1 MTSLQWRKIDELLD
15 SLIELPASERA
26 AVLDRECGG
35 DQELRREL
43 ESLLAAHDQASG
55 FFDSLPESIADDLI
69 RDRQVAAMA
78 GRMFGHYQLTRE
90 IGRGGM
96 GVVYEAVR
104 ADDQYR
110 QKVAVKLLWPAL
122 NNSEVARRFR
132 RERQILANLNH
143 SNIARLLD
151 GGTSE
156 EGWPF
161 FVMEFITGEPIT
173 EYCHR
178 HKLSIAER
186 LRLFQHVCEAVQ
198 FAHQNLVIHR
208 DLKPGNIFVT
218 ETGEVKLLDFG
229 IAKLLDPARQAVTMQ
244 PTTNALMMTPEYASP
259 EQIRGEAVTTASDV
273 YSLGVILYE
282 LLTGQLPY
290 RFKDRS
296 LPELVRVVC
305 EQEPEPPSHR
315 VASAKSFGEAKPEKL
330 RADLRGDL
338 DGIVLMALHKDALRR
353 YRSVEQLRE
362 DIRRHLA
369 GQPIQAQTISLS
381 YLTAKFV
388 RRNKLAV
395 AAAAIILL
403 TLLVGII
410 GTSWQARRATEQ
422 ARLNRRL
429 LYAAQM
435 NLAGQAW
442 DAANVART
450 EQLVESNL
458 PQTGEEDLRGFEWH
472 YLRGLYGQS
481 LRHSLTHPNEVRAVA
496 FSPDGA
502 RLATG
507 DQDGTARIWDAASG
521 QLLNTLQFH
530 TQRILSV
537 EFSPDGRTL
546 ATGGEDYVIA
556 LWDVSNGKLLSKMK
570 GDDDAVLKLTFSPN
584 GQWLAFSD
592 HASSVQL
599 FKLAPEL
606 IYLALNGHT
615 GGINGLAFSP
625 DNQLLASGG
634 SDGLVKIW
642 ETPVNYL
649 PGVTKR
655 CFRTWWP
662 VINKEDVWYPNW
674 FVGGCQHYDSKA
686 APSREL
692 VTLKAHRERIFS
704 VAFSPDGKLLAS
716 AGDDLTIKLWDTA
729 NWREAAAL
737 TGHQQLI
744 RAVAFSPDGKTLASA
759 SDDRLVKLWDVATR
773 RELRTIRGHGGRVYS
788 LAFSP
793 DGRSLATAS
802 DDHTV
807 KVWDLTET
815 AQPFSDLRGHTD
827 EVNTAAFSPDGNRL
841 ATASDDQTVR
851 LWDTTTG
858 RELKTLAGHT
868 FRIQSAVFS
877 PDGTRVASADRQGK
891 VIVWDAASGQPLLTL
906 QPFKLDAHSVRFSPD
921 GRSLVVTGYD
931 DLLHEKLPTYGA
943 RLLDATTGQVRTSLI
958 GHKTR
963 LRAAEF
969 SPDGKLL
976 ATAGSDSLVK
986 LWNLETGQE
995 LATLT
1000 GHKAEIFSLAFSPDG
1015 RTLVSGSADRT
1026 AIFWDVVTGR
1036 RFAQLEAHS
1045 DYVYSVAFSPD
1056 GQRLATA
1063 SYDDTVKLWDV
1074 ATRQELITLK
1084 GHQENVLWVAFSPDG
1099 QTLASASSDRT
1110 IRLWRAATNR

>member
-1 MTSLQWRKIDELLD
+1 MTSPQWRKIDELLD
-15 SLIELPASERA
+15 SLMELPAAERA
-26 AVLDRECGG
+26 AVLDRECDD

-173 EYCHR
+173 EYCQR

-186 LRLFQHVCEAVQ
+186 LRLFQQICEAVQ

-218 ETGEVKLLDFG
+218 ESGEVKLLDFG
-229 IAKLLDPARQAVTMQ
+229 IAKLLDPARHTVTMQ
-244 PTTNALMMTPEYASP
+244 PTTHALMMTPEYASP
-259 EQIRGEAVTTASDV
+259 EQMRGESITTASDV

-296 LPELVRVVC
+296 LPEIVRVVC
-305 EQEPEPPSHR
+305 EQEPEAPSHR
-315 VASAKSFGEAKPEKL
+315 LKQGMKDEGGRMKQGRKDSVHPSSFISHPS
-330 RADLRGDL
+330 DLRGDL
-338 DGIVLMALHKDALRR
+338 DGIVLMALHKDAQRR

-369 GQPIQAQTISLS
+369 GQPIQAQTISLG

-403 TLLVGII
+403 TLLAGIV

-442 DAANVART
+442 DASNVART

-458 PQTGEEDLRGFEWH
+458 PQPGEEDLRGFEWY
-472 YLRGLYGQS
+472 YLRGLYRQS
-481 LRHSLTHPNEVRAVA
+481 LRHNLTHPNEVRAVA

-530 TQRILSV
+530 KQRILSV

-546 ATGGEDYVIA
+546 ATGGDDFVIA
-556 LWDVSNGKLLSKMK
+556 LWDVTSGKLLSQMK

-606 IYLALNGHT
+606 TYLALNGHT
-615 GGINGLAFSP
+615 GGITGLAFSA
-625 DNQLLASGG
+625 DSQLLASGG

-642 ETPVNYL
+642 KTPVNYL
-649 PGVTKR
+649 PGITKR
-655 CFRTWWP
+655 CSRTWWP
-662 VINKEDVWYPNW
+662 MVNQEGVLIPDWL
-674 FVGGCQHYDSKA
+674 VGGCTDMNAKP

-716 AGDDLTIKLWDTA
+716 AGDAPTIKLWDTT

-793 DGRSLATAS
+793 DG
-802 DDHTV
+802 
-807 KVWDLTET
+807 
-815 AQPFSDLRGHTD
+815 
-827 EVNTAAFSPDGNRL
+827 
-841 ATASDDQTVR
+841 
-851 LWDTTTG
+851 
-858 RELKTLAGHT
+858 
-868 FRIQSAVFS
+868 
-877 PDGTRVASADRQGK
+877 
-891 VIVWDAASGQPLLTL
+891 
-906 QPFKLDAHSVRFSPD
+906 
-921 GRSLVVTGYD
+921 
-931 DLLHEKLPTYGA
+931 
-943 RLLDATTGQVRTSLI
+943 
-958 GHKTR
+958 
-963 LRAAEF
+963 
-969 SPDGKLL
+969 
-976 ATAGSDSLVK
+976 
-986 LWNLETGQE
+986 
-995 LATLT
+995 
-1000 GHKAEIFSLAFSPDG
+1000 
-1015 RTLVSGSADRT
+1015 
-1026 AIFWDVVTGR
+1026 
-1036 RFAQLEAHS
+1036 
-1045 DYVYSVAFSPD
+1045 
-1056 GQRLATA
+1056 
-1063 SYDDTVKLWDV
+1063 
-1074 ATRQELITLK
+1074 
-1084 GHQENVLWVAFSPDG
+1084 
-1099 QTLASASSDRT
+1099 
-1110 IRLWRAATNR
+1110 